1 MSRRRAAA
9 GIFAAF
15 VAAAAALAFAL
26 PGHPTASA
34 QPTAVVKRSSEL
46 PPMPALHPT
55 VVQPAV
61 SAAGTTRASAR
72 PEADPAKDP
81 VPTRAASRGG
91 KPAAA
96 DTPLGESVT
105 QARALPNGVAVPP
118 LEAPQAVRDIIQAGD
133 QIARTPYIWGGGHG
147 KWLDH
152 GYDCSGSVS
161 FVLASA
167 GLLDRSLVA
176 AEFMRW
182 GQPGPG
188 KWVTIYASP
197 THVFMRVAGIRFDTV
212 ARAQTGSRWVNEWT
226 DTSRYVARHPPGL

>member
-1 MSRRRAAA
+1 
-9 GIFAAF
+9 
-15 VAAAAALAFAL
+15 
-26 PGHPTASA
+26 
-34 QPTAVVKRSSEL
+34 
-46 PPMPALHPT
+46 MPALHPT

-61 SAAGTTRASAR
+61 GVGAGESAPATPAGSR
-72 PEADPAKDP
+72 PAKDP
-81 VPTRAASRGG
+81 VPTRAATQGDGPARSDGRLGG
-91 KPAAA
+91 
-96 DTPLGESVT
+96 SVT
-105 QARALPNGVAVPP
+105 LARALPNGVAVPP
-118 LEAPQAVRDIIQAGD
+118 LEAPPAVREIVQAGD
-133 QIARTPYIWGGGHG
+133 EIARTPYVWGGGHG

-182 GQPGPG
+182 GEPGPG

-212 ARAQTGSRWVNEWT
+212 ARAQTGSRWVNEWI

>member
-1 MSRRRAAA
+1 VKWFA
-9 GIFAAF
+9 GIVLALVIGVAALVSELPGQT
-15 VAAAAALAFAL
+15 VAAAQPPAR
-26 PGHPTASA
+26 AS
-34 QPTAVVKRSSEL
+34 TVSKL
-46 PPMPALHPT
+46 PPLPAMHPR
-55 VVQPAV
+55 VVEPAV
-61 SAAGTTRASAR
+61 SPGTKAGASVAPDRAAGK
-72 PEADPAKDP
+72 DPA
-81 VPTRAASRGG
+81 PTRAATGG
-91 KPAAA
+91 AKRASA
-96 DTPLGESVT
+96 DEQLGGSVT
-105 QARALPNGVAVPP
+105 KARALPNGVAVPP
-118 LEAPQAVRDIIQAGD
+118 LESPTAVKEIIQAGD
-133 QIARTPYIWGGGHG
+133 EIARTPYVWGGGHG

-182 GQPGPG
+182 GEPGPG

-226 DTSRYVARHPPGL
+226 DTSRYVARHPAGL